1 MNNFLMLVLTSL
13 PNDIQGFWDM
23 NILGYTTVGAVAT
36 LIGSVAYT
44 LIRARIQRKAV
55 SQGLNNRAIIEDKH
69 YKEYLEY
76 KVKSEQ
82 RIAELERDIVELAQ
96 ANVRKEA
103 KRIVERR
110 RVAPKIDVADGV
122 NIVKNVVEAVEENA
136 KSVVDVAKTLF
147 R

>member
-1 MNNFLMLVLTSL
+1 MVVLTSL
-13 PNDIQGFWDM
+13 PDDIQGFWNMD
-23 NILGYTTVGAVAT
+23 ILGYTTVGAVAT

>member
-1 MNNFLMLVLTSL
+1 MLVLTSL

-55 SQGLNNRAIIEDKH
+55 SQGLNNRAVIEDKH

-110 RVAPKIDVADGV
+110 RVAPKEDVADGV

-136 KSVVDVAKTLF
+136 KSVVDIAKTLF